1 MPELTPEQMQTKILE
16 LEDQVNR
23 LRDEIVNNQFSRNT
37 LPKTNILSPNF
48 LTRAF
53 AIYGHTLVAGLIVGI
68 IFYCIIFG
76 IIIAIGG
83 SIDSLFN
90 NF

>member
-1 MPELTPEQMQTKILE
+1 MADLSPEQMQTKIFE

-23 LRDEIVNNQFSRNT
+23 LRDELVNSQFNRGS

-68 IFYCIIFG
+68 IFYCITFG

-83 SIDSLFN
+83 SIESLFK